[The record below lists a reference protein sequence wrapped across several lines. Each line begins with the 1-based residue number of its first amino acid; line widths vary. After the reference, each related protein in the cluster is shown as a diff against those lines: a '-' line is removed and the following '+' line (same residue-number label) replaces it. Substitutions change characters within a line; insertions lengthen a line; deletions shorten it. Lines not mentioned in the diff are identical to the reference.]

1 MKKFGD
7 GQQPF
12 HAIIDIP
19 EGDSQELTTV
29 TDQALNSLYGEL
41 FNLLQTHGINP
52 TTTTNADL
60 KQVARAV
67 WAAVAAGN
75 LFVDTGTANVK
86 NLTHIRGGDFLYR
99 NSNSNDNGFVIEFLN
114 KAENTGAVTVNV
126 FDVEN
131 NQNHFNSVPLV
142 DANGNAFSAKAL
154 PANSMVKAY
163 YDYANN
169 RFIVI
174 NIYNLSMTDALV
186 VNAENIALRNIIMQ
200 TVESIGDLAGL
211 TKTNGRTVYVKSYY
225 AGLGV
230 GGGVFVYDAN
240 KSMVNNGGTVINGWV
255 RQYTGSLNVLWF
267 GARHDFQTGFDSAIA
282 INKALAVS
290 ANIYFPA
297 GNYII
302 HTPILS
308 AKAGTVIAG
317 DGAGVTM
324 ITVHNGHWKSAAYN
338 GKTYNAAIAITSGTQ
353 EAWIENALIKD
364 IALMGNSYS
373 ADGKI
378 GIDFDNVCTG
388 VTVENVLIVAFDK
401 GIHTYKSW
409 VHNYTGVTIT
419 DCVTNSMHLDTYANG
434 FNMTGCLLYGKSIF
448 TACHLLIENASYGN
462 AFNGGAIEKAN
473 IGVSLKNSSQL
484 FVSGVDFEVFGLLF
498 FQQVECQALPSVITS
513 CSLMGTP
520 AQSGIA
526 THNGN
531 LKVENCKIFNPSGAM
546 PATVFFATGQAGRL
560 QINDN
565 SIGSYSGKLIDGDA
579 YIYGNDLGRLNFSKA
594 VRTGDPKTLDNYN
607 EVNSGTFAFYTSTGV
622 TMPATSAA
630 VKTTNVG
637 NIVTMSVSAL
647 LPKSATVDGDYFL
660 FPLTDNAKD
669 GLVGNFAFSPSNDP
683 LFRDGVF
690 GTVCVNSGS
699 AYLVKNSGGLLT
711 KSSLN
716 TSTDTNLFNINLRYH
731 DNI

>member
-1 MKKFGD
+1 MVRAVTPI
-7 GQQPF
+7 PF
-12 HAIIDIP
+12 VKARFFDRCGKP
-19 EGDSQELTTV
+19 LAGGKVYTYE
-29 TDQALNSLYGEL
+29 AN
-41 FNLLQTHGINP
+41 
-52 TTTTNADL
+52 TTTPKVTYKDPYGLTPNTNPIILD
-60 KQVARAV
+60 
-67 WAAVAAGN
+67 AAGEADIYLDGTYRIRITDRNDVLVNDAAKIGAWFSDN
-75 LFVDTGTANVK
+75 LQDTLDNISGAMDDAINTAAAAAA
-86 NLTHIRGGDFLYR
+86 G
-99 NSNSNDNGFVIEFLN
+99 
-114 KAENTGAVTVNV
+114 
-126 FDVEN
+126 
-131 NQNHFNSVPLV
+131 
-142 DANGNAFSAKAL
+142 ANGW
-154 PANSMVKAY
+154 
-163 YDYANN
+163 
-169 RFIVI
+169 
-174 NIYNLSMTDALV
+174 TDTLIAV
-186 VNAENIALRNIIMQ
+186 SENINQRQINDGL
-200 TVESIGDLAGL
+200 ESIAQLASI
-211 TKTNGRTVYVKSYY
+211 KNPRNGQRVYVKSYH
-225 AGLGV
+225 AGIGK
-230 GGGVFVYDAN
+230 GGGTFIYDAN
-240 KSMVNNGGTVINGWV
+240 KSTVNNGGTVINGWV
-255 RQYTGSLNVLWF
+255 RQYTGPLNVLWF
-267 GARHDFQTGFDSAIA
+267 GARHDFQNDFDSAIA

-338 GKTYNAAIAITSGTQ
+338 GKTYNAAIAITSGKQ

-419 DCVTNSMHLDTYANG
+419 DCVTNSIHLDTYANG
-434 FNMTGCLLYGKSIF
+434 FNMTGCLLYGKSIL

-473 IGVSLKNSSQL
+473 VGVSLKNSSQL

-546 PATVFFATGQAGRL
+546 SATVFFATGQAGKL

-565 SIGSYSGKLIDGDA
+565 SIGSYSGKLIEGDA

-594 VRTGDPKTLDNYN
+594 VRTSDPKTLDNYN
-607 EVNSGTFAFYTSTGV
+607 EVNGNTFTFYTSNSV
-622 TMPATSAA
+622 AMPANTAITK
-630 VKTTNVG
+630 KTNIG
-637 NIVTMSVSAL
+637 NLVSMTISAL
-647 LPKSATVDGDYFL
+647 LPKAGTVDGDYFL
-660 FPLTDNAKD
+660 FAVTDSAIN
-669 GLVGNFAFSPSNDP
+669 GLIGNFAFSPSNDP

-690 GTVCVNSGS
+690 GVVCVNSGS
-699 AYLVKNSGGLLT
+699 AYLIKNSGGFLT
-711 KSSLN
+711 KASLN
-716 TSTDTNLFNINLRYH
+716 TTTDTNLFNINLRYH